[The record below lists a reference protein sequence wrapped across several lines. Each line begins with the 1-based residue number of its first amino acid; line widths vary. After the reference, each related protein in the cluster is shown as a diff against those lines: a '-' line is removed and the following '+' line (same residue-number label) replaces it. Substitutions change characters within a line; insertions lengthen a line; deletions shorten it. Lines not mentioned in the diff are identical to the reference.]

1 MNQKF
6 YKYEAAGN
14 DFVVFDNRQ
23 NLFDTKNLKLIRK
36 ICDRRFGV
44 GSDGLIL
51 LEKHKNLDFEM
62 IYFNSDGSQSGFC
75 ANGSRCITHF
85 ANYLKIIKNKAKFQ
99 ASDGVHES
107 AIDGQHVKVKMNNIK
122 FNEIKSYK
130 DSKMTTFID
139 SGSPHI
145 IFKTNNINDLDIFS
159 ETSQNKKKFAEYVEG
174 LNYNYWGLDKNKITL
189 RTFERGVDCETKS
202 CGSGSVALAVLLR
215 FNSINDSEN
224 ILISMPGG
232 DLQISLKEN
241 DSSFYDIWLSGT
253 VKQVFSGNLKCL

>member
-6 YKYEAAGN
+6 YKYEASGN
-14 DFVVFDNRQ
+14 DFVIIDNRR
-23 NLFDTKNLKLIRK
+23 NLFDSKNPNLIRK
-36 ICDRRFGV
+36 ICDRYAGV

-51 LEKHKNLDFEM
+51 LEKHKSLDFEM

-85 ANYLKIIKNKAKFQ
+85 ANYLKIIENKAKFE
-99 ASDGVHES
+99 ASDGTHES
-107 AIDGQHVKVKMNNIK
+107 VIDDLQVKVKMKDIK
-122 FNEIKSYK
+122 FSEIKSYK

-145 IFKTNNINDLDIFS
+145 IFKTNNINDLDILSETIQNKEKFS
-159 ETSQNKKKFAEYVEG
+159 EYSEG
-174 LNYNYWGLDKNKITL
+174 LNYNYWNIDKNKIIL

-202 CGSGSVALAVLLR
+202 CGSGSVALAALLR
-215 FNSINDSEN
+215 FNSITESEN

-232 DLQISLKEN
+232 QLQISIREN
-241 DSSFYDIWLSGT
+241 DHSFYDIWLSGT
-253 VKQVFSGNLKCL
+253 VKQVFSGSLKCL

>member
-14 DFVVFDNRQ
+14 DFVIIDNRR
-23 NLFDTKNLKLIRK
+23 NLFDSKNPKLIRK
-36 ICDRRFGV
+36 ICNRYSGV

-51 LEKHKNLDFEM
+51 LEKHKNLDFKM

-85 ANYLKIIKNKAKFQ
+85 ANYLKIIANKAKFE
-99 ASDGVHES
+99 ASDGIHES
-107 AIDGQHVKVKMNNIK
+107 VIHDQQIKVKMSDIK

-130 DSKMTTFID
+130 DSKMSTFID

-145 IFKTNNINDLDIFS
+145 IFKTSNINELDIFS
-159 ETSQNKKKFAEYVEG
+159 ETSQNKEKFTEYSEG
-174 LNYNYWGLDKNKITL
+174 LNYNYWSLENNKITL
-189 RTFERGVDCETKS
+189 RTFERGIDCETKS
-202 CGSGSVALAVLLR
+202 CGSGSVALAVFLR
-215 FNSINDSEN
+215 YNSIIKKEN

-241 DSSFYDIWLSGT
+241 DSSFYDIWLSGM
-253 VKQVFSGNLKCL
+253 VNQVFSGNLKYL

>member
-14 DFVVFDNRQ
+14 DFVIIDNRL
-23 NLFDTKNLKLIRK
+23 NIFDSKNRKLIRK
-36 ICDRRFGV
+36 ICDRNHGV

-62 IYFNSDGSQSGFC
+62 IYFNSDGSNSGFC

-85 ANYLKIIKNKAKFQ
+85 ANYLKIIGNKSKFV
-99 ASDGVHES
+99 ASDGIHES
-107 AIDGQHVKVKMNNIK
+107 IIDGLLIKVKMKDIK
-122 FNEIKSYK
+122 FNEIKSYN

-145 IFKTNNINDLDIFS
+145 IFKTNNINDLDILS
-159 ETSQNKKKFAEYVEG
+159 QTSQNKEKFTEYSGG
-174 LNYNYWGLDKNKITL
+174 LNYNYWDIEKNKITL

-202 CGSGSVALAVLLR
+202 CGSGSVALAALLR
-215 FNSINDSEN
+215 FNSITENEN

-232 DLQISLKEN
+232 ELQISLKEN
-241 DSSFYDIWLSGT
+241 DFSFYDIWLSGA
-253 VKQVFSGNLKCL
+253 VKQVFSGNLKWL

>member
-6 YKYEAAGN
+6 YKYDAAGN
-14 DFVVFDNRQ
+14 DFVIIDNRRNVFDS
-23 NLFDTKNLKLIRK
+23 KNLKLIRK
-36 ICDRRFGV
+36 ICDRSIGV

-51 LEKHKNLDFEM
+51 LQKHENLDFEM

-85 ANYLKIIKNKAKFQ
+85 ANYLKIIGNKAKFV
-99 ASDGVHES
+99 ASDGIHES
-107 AIDGQHVKVKMNNIK
+107 AIDGMQIKVKMNDIK
-122 FNEIKSYK
+122 FNEIKSYN

-145 IFKTNNINDLDIFS
+145 IFKTKNINELDIFS
-159 ETSQNKKKFAEYVEG
+159 ETSQNKEKFSEYSEG
-174 LNYNYWGLDKNKITL
+174 LNYNYWDLDNNKITL

-215 FNSINDSEN
+215 FNSITDSEN

-241 DSSFYDIWLSGT
+241 DSSFYDIWLSGI
-253 VKQVFSGNLKCL
+253 VKQVFSGNLKSL

>member
-14 DFVVFDNRQ
+14 DFVIIDNRK
-23 NLFDTKNLKLIRK
+23 NLFDSKNPNLIRK
-36 ICDRRFGV
+36 ICDRYYGV

-85 ANYLKIIKNKAKFQ
+85 ANYLKIIKNKAKFE
-99 ASDGVHES
+99 AYDGAHVS
-107 AIDGQHVKVKMNNIK
+107 FIDDLQIKVKMKDIK
-122 FNEIKSYK
+122 FSEIKSYN

-145 IFKTNNINDLDIFS
+145 IFKTNNINNLDIFL
-159 ETSQNKKKFAEYVEG
+159 ETSQNKEKFTEYSEG
-174 LNYNYWGLDKNKITL
+174 LNYNYWDINKNKITL

-202 CGSGSVALAVLLR
+202 CGSGSVALAALLR
-215 FNSINDSEN
+215 FNSITESEN
-224 ILISMPGG
+224 IVISMPGG
-232 DLQISLKEN
+232 ELKISLKEN
-241 DSSFYDIWLSGT
+241 DHSFYDIWLSGI
-253 VKQVFSGNLKCL
+253 VKQVFSGSLKCL

>member
-14 DFVVFDNRQ
+14 DFVVIDNRR
-23 NLFDTKNLKLIRK
+23 NLFDSKNPNLIRK
-36 ICDRRFGV
+36 ICDRYFGV

-51 LEKHKNLDFEM
+51 LEKHQNLDFEM

-85 ANYLKIIKNKAKFQ
+85 ANYLKIIKNKAKFE
-99 ASDGVHES
+99 ASDGPHES
-107 AIDGQHVKVKMNNIK
+107 VIDDLLIKVKMRDIK
-122 FNEIKSYK
+122 FSEIKSYN

-145 IFKTNNINDLDIFS
+145 IFKTNNINDLDILS
-159 ETSQNKKKFAEYVEG
+159 ETTQNKEKFTEFSEG
-174 LNYNYWGLDKNKITL
+174 LNFNYWDIHKNKITL

-202 CGSGSVALAVLLR
+202 CGSGSVALAALLR
-215 FNSINDSEN
+215 FNSITENEN
-224 ILISMPGG
+224 ISISMPGG
-232 DLQISLKEN
+232 ELQISLREN
-241 DSSFYDIWLSGT
+241 DHSFYDIWLSGT
-253 VKQVFSGNLKCL
+253 VKQVFSGNLKYL

>member
-14 DFVVFDNRQ
+14 DFVIFDNRQ
-23 NLFDTKNLKLIRK
+23 NLFDSKNLKLIRK
-36 ICDRRFGV
+36 ICDRYSGV

-107 AIDGQHVKVKMNNIK
+107 AIDGQNVKVKMNDIK

-145 IFKTNNINDLDIFS
+145 IFKTNNVNDLDISS
-159 ETSQNKKKFAEYVEG
+159 ETSQNKKKFAEYSEG

-215 FNSINDSEN
+215 FNSINNSEN

-232 DLQISLKEN
+232 DLQISLKDN
-241 DSSFYDIWLSGT
+241 DSSFHDIWLSGT

>member
-1 MNQKF
+1 MNNKF
-6 YKYEAAGN
+6 YKYVAAGN
-14 DFVVFDNRQ
+14 DFVIIDNRR
-23 NLFDTKNLKLIRK
+23 NLFDSKNLKLIRK
-36 ICDRRFGV
+36 ICDRYSGV

-85 ANYLKIIKNKAKFQ
+85 ANYLKIIGDKAKFE
-99 ASDGVHES
+99 ASDGFHES
-107 AIDGQHVKVKMNNIK
+107 IIDGMQIKVKMNDIK

-145 IFKTNNINDLDIFS
+145 IFKTNNINDLDILS
-159 ETSQNKKKFAEYVEG
+159 ETSQNKEKFNEYLNG
-174 LNYNYWGLDKNKITL
+174 LNYNYWGLDKNKIKL

-202 CGSGSVALAVLLR
+202 CGSGSVALAVFLR
-215 FNSINDSEN
+215 YNSITDNEN

-232 DLQISLKEN
+232 DLQISLKQN
-241 DSSFYDIWLSGT
+241 DSFFYDIWLSGR

>member
-1 MNQKF
+1 MNQRF

-14 DFVVFDNRQ
+14 DFVIIDNRK
-23 NLFDTKNLKLIRK
+23 NIFDSNNPKLISK
-36 ICDRRFGV
+36 ICDRHSGV

-62 IYFNSDGSQSGFC
+62 IYFNSDGSKSGFC

-85 ANYLKIIKNKAKFQ
+85 ANYLKIIKNKAKFE
-99 ASDGVHES
+99 ASDGIHQSV
-107 AIDGQHVKVKMNNIK
+107 IDDLQIKVKMKDIK
-122 FNEIKSYK
+122 FSKIKSYK

-145 IFKTNNINDLDIFS
+145 IIKTNKIKDLDILS
-159 ETSQNKKKFAEYVEG
+159 ETNRNKKKFIEYSEG
-174 LNYNYWGLDKNKITL
+174 LNYNYWEIDKNKIIL

-202 CGSGSVALAVLLR
+202 CGSGSVALAALLR
-215 FNSINDSEN
+215 FNSITKSQN

-232 DLQISLKEN
+232 ELQISLREN
-241 DSSFYDIWLSGT
+241 DHSFYDIWLSGMVT
-253 VKQVFSGNLKCL
+253 QVFSGSLKCL

>member
-14 DFVVFDNRQ
+14 DFVIIDNRR
-23 NLFDTKNLKLIRK
+23 NLFDSKNPKLIRK
-36 ICDRRFGV
+36 ICDRNHGV

-51 LEKHKNLDFEM
+51 LEKHKNLDFKM
-62 IYFNSDGSQSGFC
+62 IYFNSDGSKSGFC

-85 ANYLKIIKNKAKFQ
+85 ANYLKIIENKSKFE
-99 ASDGVHES
+99 ASDGIHES
-107 AIDGQHVKVKMNNIK
+107 IIDGLQIKVKMKDIK
-122 FNEIKSYK
+122 FNKIKSYK
-130 DSKMTTFID
+130 DSKITTFID

-159 ETSQNKKKFAEYVEG
+159 ETTLNKEKFTEYSDG
-174 LNYNYWGLDKNKITL
+174 LNYNYWGYYKNKVML

-215 FNSINDSEN
+215 FNSIVKSEN

-232 DLQISLKEN
+232 DLKISLKEN
-241 DSSFYDIWLSGT
+241 GSSFYDIWLSGA